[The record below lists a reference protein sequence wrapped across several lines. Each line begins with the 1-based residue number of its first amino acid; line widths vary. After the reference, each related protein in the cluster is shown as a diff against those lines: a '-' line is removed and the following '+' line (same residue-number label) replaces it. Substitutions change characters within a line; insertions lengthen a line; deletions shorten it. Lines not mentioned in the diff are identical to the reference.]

1 MSIIQ
6 RNHSVS
12 CYEFRDGD
20 RSGEPAARSAGPLI
34 DSYPTGGNELKGA
47 LTVKPLFKTV
57 VVLWTESD
65 PSKSDFQL
73 MDLPILAEQEYVW
86 CSSMKSVRVAD
97 PSKDREWNDIDFWN
111 E

>member
-1 MSIIQ
+1 MALHHGHKLRPLPAGDSGLGSSATRETVVRPKTAPMSIIQ

-34 DSYPTGGNELKGA
+34 DSYPTGGNELRGA

-73 MDLPILAEQEYVW
+73 MDLP
-86 CSSMKSVRVAD
+86 
-97 PSKDREWNDIDFWN
+97 
-111 E
+111 